1 MEKFISESTAIS
13 ITTAILA
20 AIIIFHLLIATGI
33 VSYEIVWGGRIEN
46 PDQMIVMETISILV
60 NLLMLVIVG
69 LRARFLE
76 WKVSKKVVRIGLW
89 VMVIIFSLNTIGN
102 LLAETMLE
110 RAIFTPLTILL
121 ALMSYRLAK
130 K

>member
-1 MEKFISESTAIS
+1 MEKFISETTAIA

-60 NLLMLVIVG
+60 NLLMLVIIG

-76 WKVSKKVVRIGLW
+76 WKVSKKVIRIGLW

-110 RAIFTPLTILL
+110 KAIFTPLTILL
-121 ALMSYRLAK
+121 ALMSYRLTK